1 MSFNPN
7 HVPQP
12 LFASASEQHQQV
24 SVEIMRARGV
34 CAPPW
39 IGFGFHS
46 CCHIN
51 GCSECMAACAF
62 SLLRILTSTAT
73 LQGGGGAEDF
83 DLSEVFAEYFI
94 NEFDDPLNAYTGG
107 MANYSGSAPSLNLGG
122 GSAANGAVAGQEE
135 SSASTA
141 TAPSA
146 ATSRSAAGLPTGGI
160 RTTFHSGAAAAAPA
174 AKKSKTSAD
183 AFQAA
188 IAAAAPTPLSVL
200 ASKPGIVGLSSST
213 QVNHAQHPAPAPF
226 PPTQQSAQQQ
236 SLQQAGAQGIVLPVG
251 VGIRLGGMGNVAPQQ
266 AQLRPGGQQQQQ
278 GVLLPGSQFNL
289 NHTMWAAPNTVAQQT
304 GENNDDEGGSD
315 QAIAER
321 RQRNREHAKRS
332 RIRKKFMLES
342 MQEQVRTLQR
352 ENHRLR
358 LLVQEHIPEKAMEII
373 AECCSKNPLFEDESN
388 PKESKP
394 QAEEKGSL
402 VRTDFS
408 LIRSLTSGQRCF
420 VLSDPTLPDNPVVF
434 ATPDFYK
441 LTGYTSKEVLGRNCR
456 FLQGPGTDKKSVDI
470 IRKAITTGSDATV
483 CLLNYKSDGTPFW
496 NQFFIGALR
505 DADNNIV
512 NFVSVVIAE
521 WQASCPDLL
530 LLSAWLFSN
539 RFPTFI
545 FALLSGRRTD

>member
-1 MSFNPN
+1 MC
-7 HVPQP
+7 VC
-12 LFASASEQHQQV
+12 
-24 SVEIMRARGV
+24 V
-34 CAPPW
+34 CAPLL
-39 IGFGFHS
+39 GSALVSFVLAA
-46 CCHIN
+46 
-51 GCSECMAACAF
+51 MAACAL
-62 SLLRILTSTAT
+62 SLLRILISTAT

-122 GSAANGAVAGQEE
+122 GANGAGAGQEE

-141 TAPSA
+141 PSS

-174 AKKSKTSAD
+174 AKKSKTAAD

-188 IAAAAPTPLSVL
+188 IAAAAPTPLSDL
-200 ASKPGIVGLSSST
+200 ASKPGIVGLSSPT
-213 QVNHAQHPAPAPF
+213 VNHAQHPAPF
-226 PPTQQSAQQQ
+226 PPTQQSAPQQQ
-236 SLQQAGAQGIVLPVG
+236 SLQQAGAQGMVLPVG
-251 VGIRLGGMGNVAPQQ
+251 VGIRLGGMGNVAPKQ
-266 AQLRPGGQQQQQ
+266 AQLRPGGQQQQ
-278 GVLLPGSQFNL
+278 GVLLPGTQQFNL
-289 NHTMWAAPNTVAQQT
+289 NHTMWGAPNTAQQA
-304 GENNDDEGGSD
+304 GQDNDDGGGSD

-373 AECCSKNPLFEDESN
+373 AECCTKNPLFEDESN

-402 VRTDFS
+402 VRSDFS

-470 IRKAITTGSDATV
+470 IRKAIATGSDATV

-512 NFVSVVIAE
+512 NFVSGFIAE
-521 WQASCPDLL
+521 MKGKLP
-530 LLSAWLFSN
+530 
-539 RFPTFI
+539 
-545 FALLSGRRTD
+545 